1 MEIVT
6 LNVSEIKEWENNAR
20 IHTRRNLEAL
30 KKSLAAF
37 GQTKPIL
44 VQKSSMSIIAGN
56 GTYQAICALGWETID
71 CRILDISDEQAEAL
85 AIADN
90 RTGLLSE
97 WDERM
102 LAESLKKIDEFG
114 NLDLVGFSDLELEKM
129 LEYQSGELF
138 EKLEE
143 NRSPETKAT
152 PEDFQKLE
160 ALPEEDKS
168 EQTEYNTG
176 KIPSYEE
183 QLNFTLH
190 GFVFNLTDP
199 DQISEL
205 KSMIDLLKEAETDD
219 RKEVNDTVFS
229 CIQEILTEKFLK

>member
-30 KKSLAAF
+30 KKSLTAF

-143 NRSPETKAT
+143 IELRKQRQLRMI
-152 PEDFQKLE
+152 F
-160 ALPEEDKS
+160 KS
-168 EQTEYNTG
+168 
-176 KIPSYEE
+176 
-183 QLNFTLH
+183 
-190 GFVFNLTDP
+190 
-199 DQISEL
+199 
-205 KSMIDLLKEAETDD
+205 
-219 RKEVNDTVFS
+219 
-229 CIQEILTEKFLK
+229 

>member
-30 KKSLAAF
+30 KKSLTAF

-56 GTYQAICALGWETID
+56 GTYQAICALGWETVD

-143 NRSPETKAT
+143 NRAPETKAT

-160 ALPEEDKS
+160 ALPEEDESKD
-168 EQTEYNTG
+168 TEAEES
-176 KIPSYEE
+176 PSYDE
-183 QLNFTLH
+183 QLSFTLH
-190 GFVFNLTDP
+190 GFVFNLSDH
-199 DQISEL
+199 DQINEL
-205 KSMIDLLKEAETDD
+205 KSLIDLLKEAETGV

>member
-1 MEIVT
+1 MEIAT
-6 LNVSEIKEWENNAR
+6 LNISEIKEWENNAR

-30 KKSLAAF
+30 KKSLTAF

-56 GTYQAICALGWETID
+56 GTYQAICALGWEKVD

-143 NRSPETKAT
+143 NRAPETKASQD
-152 PEDFQKLE
+152 DFQKLE
-160 ALPEEDKS
+160 ALPEEDESKD
-168 EQTEYNTG
+168 TEAEE
-176 KIPSYEE
+176 IPSYEE
-183 QLNFTLH
+183 QLSFTLH
-190 GFVFNLTDP
+190 GFVFNLSDH
-199 DQISEL
+199 DQINEL
-205 KSMIDLLKEAETDD
+205 KSLIDLLKEAETGD

>member
-1 MEIVT
+1 MEIAT
-6 LNVSEIKEWENNAR
+6 LNISEIKEWENNAR

-30 KKSLAAF
+30 KKSLTAF

-143 NRSPETKAT
+143 NRAPETKAT

-160 ALPEEDKS
+160 ALPEEDESKD
-168 EQTEYNTG
+168 TEAEE
-176 KIPSYEE
+176 IPSYEE
-183 QLNFTLH
+183 QLSFTLH
-190 GFVFNLTDP
+190 GFVFNLSDH
-199 DQISEL
+199 DQINEL
-205 KSMIDLLKEAETDD
+205 KSLIDLLKEAETSD